1 MKDVLKFHNV
11 QLEILSP
18 VHIGDG
24 STISKKEY
32 LYDKSSNRIKVFDIP
47 KLFNI
52 LTKKGSGADNEITRY
67 LLEGRNSDTLAQLLR
82 KYSINS
88 NECIRYELE
97 ASVSNEY
104 DLKKREINSFVKD
117 AYGLP
122 YVPGSTIKGLLKSAI
137 VSYKIY
143 NDNNLQRTIK
153 TEISKEADSFNR
165 NKKSLA
171 NEVNREIEGVFDK
184 IIDEKKGKKE
194 GNIIRGF
201 SGLVVSDSR
210 PITDKAPLI
219 LAQKVD
225 YSLEGD
231 QGSLPIYKES
241 LKPGIKVDFSL
252 TIDTQILNI
261 SVDYIKEALDFY
273 QKEAYQHFY
282 KKYGRGEDSSDIIW
296 IGGGAGFTSK
306 TIIYQLFG
314 SDAPEICNKIF
325 SKTLGEKIYYR
336 HKHDEY
342 KDELTP
348 HTCKCTIYQNELYDM
363 GKARIRFLD

>member
-1 MKDVLKFHNV
+1 MKDVLQFHNV

-137 VSYKIY
+137 VLYKIY
-143 NDNNLQRTIK
+143 NDNNLQRNIK
-153 TEISKEADSFNR
+153 AEIRKEADSFNR

-314 SDAPEICNKIF
+314 SAAPEICNKIF
-325 SKTLGEKIYYR
+325 RKTLGENIYNR
-336 HKHDEY
+336 HKHDRYE
-342 KDELTP
+342 DELTP
-348 HTCKCTIYQNELYDM
+348 HTCKCTIYQNELYDI